1 MFSLF
6 KRKPTPKTSK
16 PTEEITYVPEPI
28 LDTDPTIDRICQ
40 FIREEGYIP
49 FKQSEN
55 LVVFKIQGEAY
66 GASWNEKSKWA
77 SVRVWFDLKEEDILP
92 AMIAAHDIMTHWALI
107 RIYVDEK
114 DQDITFSV
122 EQFCDSMD
130 EYRPFFSRALDI
142 LDSDIDLFRKA
153 FDEVRAKRN
162 ETAQRFLA

>member
-1 MFSLF
+1 MSGIESAFIIWTNS
-6 KRKPTPKTSK
+6 PS
-16 PTEEITYVPEPI
+16 IT
-28 LDTDPTIDRICQ
+28 
-40 FIREEGYIP
+40 
-49 FKQSEN
+49 
-55 LVVFKIQGEAY
+55 
-66 GASWNEKSKWA
+66 
-77 SVRVWFDLKEEDILP
+77 
-92 AMIAAHDIMTHWALI
+92 LI

-142 LDSDIDLFRKA
+142 LDTDINLFRKA